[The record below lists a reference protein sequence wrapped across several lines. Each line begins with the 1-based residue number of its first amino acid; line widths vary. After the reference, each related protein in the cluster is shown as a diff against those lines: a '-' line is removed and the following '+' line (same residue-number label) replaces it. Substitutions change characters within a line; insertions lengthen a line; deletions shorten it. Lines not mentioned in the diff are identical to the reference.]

1 MKNNSQYLQGI
12 INVFDQSD
20 DMHILTD
27 CTGVI
32 EYVNPAFESST
43 GFCKDEVI
51 GKTPVMFESGAHP
64 DDFYAAI
71 LDMLKTGKTFK
82 GVLVNRKRN
91 GEILHAETT
100 INPMRDESGN
110 ITHFFATGRDVTKS
124 AQVLDQLQ
132 HLANFDGLTGLPN
145 RNLFMDRL
153 QQALS
158 HTDREKQQVALAY
171 LDMDGFKQVNDT
183 YGHAV
188 GDELLQAVALRLKGC
203 IRQVDTVARLCG
215 DEFAMILANTSGIES
230 VQRVLNK
237 IIDTF
242 NQSPMLGKLDM
253 KGACSIGVS
262 VYPRDGEEVSELLRC
277 ADIAMYR
284 AKARGG
290 NSYSFYSEQ
299 DESNAGLSARSDMAL
314 IRPDVLHE
322 KIEDSHAQGAFMP
335 YVDPGYLVKVNR
347 DTGKVL

>member
-1 MKNNSQYLQGI
+1 MKMTNSLYLQGI
-12 INVFDQSD
+12 VNVFDQSE

-27 CTGVI
+27 CAGVI

-43 GFCKDEVI
+43 GFDKDEVI

-71 LDMLKTGKTFK
+71 LDMLKNGKAFK

-91 GEILHAETT
+91 GELLHAETT
-100 INPMRDESGN
+100 INPMRDELGN
-110 ITHFFATGRDVTKS
+110 ITHFFATGRDVTKN
-124 AQVLDQLQ
+124 AQELDQLQ
-132 HLANFDGLTGLPN
+132 HLANFDSLTGLPN

-158 HTDREKQQVALAY
+158 HTDREKQQVALIY

-183 YGHAV
+183 YGHAT
-188 GDELLQAVALRLKGC
+188 GDEWLQAVALLLKGC

-215 DEFAMILANTSGIES
+215 DEFAMILVNANGIES

-237 IIDTF
+237 IIDSF
-242 NQSPMLGKLDM
+242 NQSTLFGDLYM
-253 KGACSIGVS
+253 KGSCSIGVS
-262 VYPRDGEEVSELLRC
+262 IYPRDGEEASELLRC

-284 AKARGG
+284 SKARGG

-299 DESNAGLSARSDMAL
+299 SNAGFMLK
-314 IRPDVLHE
+314 PDILRE
-322 KIEDSHAQGAFMP
+322 ENIS
-335 YVDPGYLVKVNR
+335 LR
-347 DTGKVL
+347 